1 MAEVHGMVKEHNKK
15 NIQLETSVFLLYQHN
30 KGFCKHLMS
39 GLVCI
44 ANVPV

>member
-1 MAEVHGMVKEHNKK
+1 MVKEHDAK
-15 NIQLETSVFLLYQHN
+15 NPQLKMSVFLLYQHN
-30 KGFCKHLMS
+30 EDFCKCLVL